1 MKFAE
6 RYEIQEMVTSG
17 RVSTFLARDR
27 NSQEPVVVYTFEVAG
42 SSAAEL
48 STASII
54 SRFSSLA
61 PSPPGVIVKAGFDQ
75 ASSSAFLTTKMPEQA
90 ALQQWVAAYHSF
102 GKTAPVTPPP
112 MQQPVS
118 ASPSDATAELSAAD
132 LRAYLAQSNAQKP
145 AQRTPPPAAPVK
157 PESSG
162 GITDIFGLDTP
173 ATGAQSQSSGE
184 FTRLFREL
192 NAFEPV
198 RNTKAPAAPKPTT
211 VTDATLGQRLGGSPL
226 GQPEPTPTPPPAVP
240 AGPESPG
247 AFTRE
252 FLGLPGTPAEP
263 APSSTA
269 VDKPVA
275 KEPGS
280 FTREFLAASSPTPGT
295 ATGKVPPSPPVPPAT
310 AGKPSIFGSEFGSL
324 PSKPTAPP
332 SFEAQP
338 PQKESTGEFTRFFQD
353 PFEHPGTQ
361 QNVPAIPDLATV
373 EPPKQQAGD
382 FTRMFGKIG
391 AEPEPL
397 PATEPEPAGTGAGS
411 FTEMFE
417 AGAPGQGSR
426 LGMSTIGTNPN
437 FQQPF
442 PEPVKT
448 PPPAPPRASVPVAPP
463 SPASPTPALDELL
476 STPSARV
483 PESNATF
490 MNRPASNSTNIFSPG
505 FDAPPVDDMPKGP
518 SEFTMFVNRSQLNAM
533 MRPTPEAPPPPPGG
547 QAAAPPPIPNPFM
560 APPPPPRMPA
570 PPVMAAPPMPAM
582 PPVPRP
588 PAPAPIPAPKASSMW
603 PLITGLTILFAI
615 GVILVMYFA
624 LKH

>member
-27 NSQEPVVVYTFEVAG
+27 NSQEPVVVYTFEVTG
-42 SSAAEL
+42 TSAAEL

-61 PSPPGVIVKAGFDQ
+61 PSPPGIIVKAGFDQ
-75 ASSSAFLTTKMPEQA
+75 ASSSAFLTTRMPDQA
-90 ALQQWVAAYHSF
+90 ALQKWVAAYHSF
-102 GKTAPVTPPP
+102 GKTTPPAAP
-112 MQQPVS
+112 AAQKS
-118 ASPSDATAELSAAD
+118 ASTGPSDETAELSAAD
-132 LRAYLAQSNAQKP
+132 LRAFLAQSNAQKT
-145 AQRTPPPAAPVK
+145 AQRPASPPAK
-157 PESSG
+157 TESSDS
-162 GITDIFGLDTP
+162 ITEIFGLETP
-173 ATGAQSQSSGE
+173 ATAAQPQSPGE

-198 RNTKAPAAPKPTT
+198 RSTKPLASPNPTST
-211 VTDATLGQRLGGSPL
+211 TDASFGQRLGGSPL
-226 GQPEPTPTPPPAVP
+226 GRTEPAPPAP
-240 AGPESPG
+240 AAPSGTESPG

-252 FLGLPGTPAEP
+252 FLGLSSTPAEP
-263 APSSTA
+263 PQSSTA

-275 KEPGS
+275 NEPS
-280 FTREFLAASSPTPGT
+280 AFTREFLAASSPTSEPT
-295 ATGKVPPSPPVPPAT
+295 TGKVPPAAP
-310 AGKPSIFGSEFGSL
+310 PSIFGSAFGPE
-324 PSKPTAPP
+324 PSRSTPPT
-332 SFEAQP
+332 SFEAQA
-338 PQKESTGEFTRFFQD
+338 PQKESTGEFTRYFQD

-361 QNVPAIPDLATV
+361 QNVPAVPDLASV

-391 AEPEPL
+391 TEPEPL
-397 PATEPEPAGTGAGS
+397 PVTEPKPTAAEAGS
-411 FTEMFE
+411 FTQIFE
-417 AGAPGQGSR
+417 QGAAQQGSR
-426 LGMSTIGTNPN
+426 LGMSTLGTNPN
-437 FQQPF
+437 FQPTF

-448 PPPAPPRASVPVAPP
+448 PPPAPPRTAVPVVPP
-463 SPASPTPALDELL
+463 SPASPTAALDELL
-476 STPSARV
+476 ATPSARV

-490 MNRPASNSTNIFSPG
+490 MNRPASNTTNVFNPG
-505 FDAPPVDDMPKGP
+505 ADAPPVEDMPKGP

-533 MRPTPEAPPPPPGG
+533 LRQTPGAPAPPPGG
-547 QAAAPPPIPNPFM
+547 QVTAPPPIPNPFM
-560 APPPPPRMPA
+560 APTPPPR

-588 PAPAPIPAPKASSMW
+588 PSPPVLGAPKANSMW

-615 GVILVMYFA
+615 GVILVMYFV

>member
-17 RVSTFLARDR
+17 RVTTFLARDR
-27 NSQEPVVVYTFEVAG
+27 NSQEAVVVYTFEVAG
-42 SSAAEL
+42 TSAAEL

-61 PSPPGVIVKAGFDQ
+61 PSPPGIIVKAGFDQ
-75 ASSSAFLTTKMPEQA
+75 ASSSAFLTTKMPDQA

-102 GKTAPVTPPP
+102 GKTVPVTPPP

-118 ASPSDATAELSAAD
+118 AALSDETAELSAAD
-132 LRAYLAQSNAQKP
+132 LRAYLAQNNAQKSS
-145 AQRTPPPAAPVK
+145 QRPTSPPAPAK
-157 PESSG
+157 TEGDG

-173 ATGAQSQSSGE
+173 ATGAQPQSSGE

-198 RNTKAPAAPKPTT
+198 RNTKAPAAPRPTT
-211 VTDATLGQRLGGSPL
+211 ATDATFGQRLGKSPL
-226 GQPEPTPTPPPAVP
+226 GQPDATPTPPAAPP
-240 AGPESPG
+240 GPDSPG

-263 APSSTA
+263 VPSSTG
-269 VDKPVA
+269 VDHPVA
-275 KEPGS
+275 KQPGA
-280 FTREFLAASSPTPGT
+280 FTREFLAASSPTPET
-295 ATGKVPPSPPVPPAT
+295 AAGKVPPSPPAN
-310 AGKPSIFGSEFGSL
+310 AGQPSIFGGAFGSG
-324 PSKPTAPP
+324 PSKPSSPP
-332 SFEAQP
+332 SFEAQS

-353 PFEHPGTQ
+353 PFEQPRTQ
-361 QNVPAIPDLATV
+361 QNVPAIPDLASV

-382 FTRMFGKIG
+382 FTRMFGRLG

-397 PATEPEPAGTGAGS
+397 PATESEPSGTGAGS

-417 AGAPGQGSR
+417 KGAPGQAVPGQGSR
-426 LGMSTIGTNPN
+426 LGMGTIGTNPN
-437 FQQPF
+437 FQPPF

-448 PPPAPPRASVPVAPP
+448 PPSPPSRASVPVAPP

-490 MNRPASNSTNIFSPG
+490 MNRSASNSTNVFSPG
-505 FDAPPVDDMPKGP
+505 LDAPPVEDMPKGP

-533 MRPTPEAPPPPPGG
+533 MRPTPGAPPPPTGG
-547 QAAAPPPIPNPFM
+547 QAAPPPPIPNPFM

-570 PPVMAAPPMPAM
+570 PPVMTAPPMPAM

-588 PAPAPIPAPKASSMW
+588 PAPAD
-603 PLITGLTILFAI
+603 
-615 GVILVMYFA
+615 A
-624 LKH
+624 LEGNGG